1 MDGVVIGHA
10 VRSCR
15 VLDGV
20 LDLLM
25 SLLVIMSRILIAY
38 MPRELGEVLRRHRG
52 MTVRC
57 GRSLPLERQADHQ
70 KNSQDGASEV
80 VQLRAVCQKTVI

>member
-1 MDGVVIGHA
+1 M
-10 VRSCR
+10 
-15 VLDGV
+15 DGV

-38 MPRELGEVLRRHRG
+38 MPRELGEVLRRHRV

-57 GRSLPLERQADHQ
+57 GRSLPLEWQADHQ
-70 KNSQDGASEV
+70 EDRQDGASEV
-80 VQLRAVCQKTVI
+80 FQLRAVCQRAVD

>member
-10 VRSCR
+10 VRSRC

-25 SLLVIMSRILIAY
+25 SLLVIMPRILIAY
-38 MPRELGEVLRRHRG
+38 MPGKLGEVLGRHRG

-57 GRSLPLERQADHQ
+57 CRSLPLERQADHQ
-70 KNSQDGASEV
+70 
-80 VQLRAVCQKTVI
+80 